1 MNDIGV
7 AEGPRGG
14 ALAGGFRFDVDID
27 VDTVAVADVSESEYD
42 ADVSE
47 RRIEAE
53 GEKRRLGGEN
63 VDVEIFFA
71 VARWFWGNR
80 AGASGERWR
89 RMGMEEG
96 ENMEEGEGERYVR
109 GWTGLLVRAGRVRDV
124 WFGRSEVKG
133 EEGRGLKH
141 GEGCEVE

>member
-27 VDTVAVADVSESEYD
+27 LDTVAVADVSESEYD
-42 ADVSE
+42 ADVGE
-47 RRIEAE
+47 REIEAE
-53 GEKRRLGGEN
+53 GEKRGLGSEN
-63 VDVEIFFA
+63 VDIEVFFA

-89 RMGMEEG
+89 RMGMG
-96 ENMEEGEGERYVR
+96 DGSDMEEGEGKRYVR
-109 GWTGLLVRAGRVRDV
+109 DWRGLLVGAGRVRDV
-124 WFGRSEVKG
+124 WFGRSEVLG

-141 GEGCEVE
+141 REGCEVE